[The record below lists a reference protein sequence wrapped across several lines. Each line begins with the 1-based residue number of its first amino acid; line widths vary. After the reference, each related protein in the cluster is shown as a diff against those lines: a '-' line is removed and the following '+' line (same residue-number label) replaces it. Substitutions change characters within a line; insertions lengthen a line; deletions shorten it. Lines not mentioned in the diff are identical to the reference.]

1 MLHRTEILPESR
13 RANRYTPDMP
23 TLMQRSIARAVRGTK
38 PGTAQRMKALARVR
52 WVLATED
59 GQFVAVNDRALAALT
74 RDPATAAVYD
84 GRDNEA
90 IKAGFF
96 EALFK
101 VPLTV
106 VLLDA

>member
-1 MLHRTEILPESR
+1 MLSR
-13 RANRYTPDMP
+13 MP
-23 TLMQRSIARAVRGTK
+23 TLLSRSIAREVRGTK
-38 PGTAQRMKALARVR
+38 PGTAQRMKALARIR

-59 GQFVAVNDRALAALT
+59 GQFVAVNDRALATLT
-74 RDPATAAVYD
+74 RDPVAAAVYD

-90 IKAGFF
+90 LKASFF
-96 EALFK
+96 GALLK